1 MANTP
6 PQLLAYD
13 VDKHSRSRKL
23 SRVVDSY
30 VGPQKKKLKAVRWV
44 MEHMRA
50 MAQKGELSAFAQRKL
65 QDDLADALG
74 IARSTFTKW
83 WMMFSAPGACPKC
96 GGTKVTML
104 EDFSMVCEKCGPLP
118 AAWDEQRRL
127 EQSELMKGIIKSHPR
142 WSRRKRRDEAKRQVA
157 AKRRIRK
164 HVASLIQR
172 NAGFGEANSYAEA
185 MPDELRPKIEHQED
199 PGFEAGVMA
208 QQFGAHLF
216 DRDAH
221 KKLGVPTNGF
231 DMSVGWNFDRNLPWL
246 RECVCQLK
254 KAQRRFSFQKAC
266 PKCDGR
272 GIINTGKPMPY
283 IFRMYYQQI
292 CNLGLRKKIS
302 RCDPCNEVWD
312 GSRQCCRKCGD
323 AGRVHKEAGILTGW
337 TQRKIAALLGCSI
350 DTVRKAEHAYAALM
364 IIRTAPGRV
373 WRNCLT
379 CKREYSGRCKGCGA
393 IGGKVIRREPHKIL
407 YLPTRT
413 MDHELCQSERNRL
426 DEVVKRAERFKLEQH
441 QLECLVKAVEL
452 AKEVLDGWEGQE
464 HYLESFWKEMHR
476 RWAGHTDH
484 ARLVNVLFPLQRE

>member
-6 PQLLAYD
+6 PQLIAHG
-13 VDKHSRSRKL
+13 VDPHSRSRKL

-30 VGPQKKKLKAVRWV
+30 VGPKKKKLKAVRWV
-44 MEHMRA
+44 MEHLRA
-50 MAQKGELSAFAQRKL
+50 LAQKGEPGAFAQRKL

-96 GGTKVTML
+96 GSVQVTML
-104 EDFSMVCEKCGPLP
+104 EDFSIVCAKCGPLP

-142 WSRRKRRDEAKRQVA
+142 WNRRKRRNEFQDQLA

-164 HVASLIQR
+164 HVASLITR
-172 NAGFGEANSYAEA
+172 NAGFGEANSYADA

-208 QQFGAHLF
+208 QQFGADLF
-216 DRDAH
+216 DREAH
-221 KKLGVPTNGF
+221 KKMGVPTNGF
-231 DMSVGWNFDRNLPWL
+231 DMSVGWNFDPKLPYL
-246 RECVCQLK
+246 RQCICQLK
-254 KAQRRFSFQKAC
+254 KAQRRFSFQKVC
-266 PKCDGR
+266 PKCEGR
-272 GIINTGKPMPY
+272 GFINTGKPMPY

-323 AGRVHKEAGILTGW
+323 KGRVHKESGILTGW
-337 TQRKIAALLGCSI
+337 TQRKIAALIGCGV

-364 IIRTAPGRV
+364 IIRTVHGRA
-373 WRNCLT
+373 WRKCLK
-379 CKREYSGRCKGCGA
+379 CRIEYSGQCKCGTK
-393 IGGKVIRREPHKIL
+393 GGKVVRREPHKVI

-413 MDHELCQSERNRL
+413 MDKELCHSERDRL
-426 DEVVKRAERFKLEQH
+426 DDVVKRAERYKLEQR
-441 QLECLVKAVEL
+441 QLGSMKLAVEL
-452 AKEVLDGWEGQE
+452 AKQLLNEWQGQE

-476 RWAGHTDH
+476 RLAGHADH